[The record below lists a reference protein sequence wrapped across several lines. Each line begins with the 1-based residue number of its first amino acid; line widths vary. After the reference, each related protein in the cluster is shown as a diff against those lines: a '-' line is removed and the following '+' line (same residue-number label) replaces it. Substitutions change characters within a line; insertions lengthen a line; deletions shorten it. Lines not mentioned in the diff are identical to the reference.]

1 MCMATKCVVLAAVM
15 TLIRSSPGIAS
26 SAHVLLMREV
36 KPKPSW
42 KTLARVHD
50 TPFLFFPPALCA
62 RLMSRT
68 TLDDGALSFRVE
80 RALKVRVGQ
89 RPTSL
94 ILAGFCHLVQEDK
107 WTFDTHWASFDKQ
120 TLVCL
125 HFPISW
131 NHHEAIRLLT
141 LVRYQPFN
149 DDKTSAR
156 RDRNHYQKFNLS
168 FATEVPKIMFLK
180 HISLLF
186 DFKNKKF
193 KESDS
198 WHKTKT
204 QQKTDRLI
212 LMRRVQTGVCKTRCV
227 ADRQTIGGQLWR
239 LHNTWVH
246 KWVGNLRK
254 ILTDVSCRSAY
265 IYKSFIIHSIKDAF
279 FLKITSNSF
288 TFN

>member
-1 MCMATKCVVLAAVM
+1 MCKSTKCVVLAAVM
-15 TLIRSSPGIAS
+15 TLIRSSPRIAS

-50 TPFLFFPPALCA
+50 TPFLFFPPASCA
-62 RLMSRT
+62 RPMSRT

-80 RALKVRVGQ
+80 RALKVKVGQ

-149 DDKTSAR
+149 NDKTSTCS
-156 RDRNHYQKFNLS
+156 DRNHCQKFNLF

-193 KESDS
+193 KEF
-198 WHKTKT
+198 W
-204 QQKTDRLI
+204 
-212 LMRRVQTGVCKTRCV
+212 
-227 ADRQTIGGQLWR
+227 QL
-239 LHNTWVH
+239 T
-246 KWVGNLRK
+246 
-254 ILTDVSCRSAY
+254 
-265 IYKSFIIHSIKDAF
+265 
-279 FLKITSNSF
+279 
-288 TFN
+288 